1 MTAPIGGLLSGLT
14 DPKFMAGIAER
25 QRIAAHVAA
34 QMGVTVEEARAA
46 LRAFEAE
53 TSSDGHTQH

>member
-1 MTAPIGGLLSGLT
+1 MSGILSGLT
-14 DPKFMAGIAER
+14 DPKFMADLAERTRIAE
-25 QRIAAHVAA
+25 HVAS

-53 TSSDGHTQH
+53 TSSDGHTHH